1 MKMFF
6 SKKLSYQ
13 LKQVYSASSHV
24 VHEGKLPSGIESFNH
39 LINLMKESAFVINSI
54 LNDYREKSKD
64 VS

>member
-1 MKMFF
+1 M
-6 SKKLSYQ
+6 
-13 LKQVYSASSHV
+13 